1 MRKSSSMLVLA
12 AFLFS
17 ATPALAQSPAPDAI
31 AAARELI
38 VTMQTADTFKAVMP
52 AIIKNLKPAIVQDR
66 PQVERDYDAIMP
78 ILLEGMSA
86 RLNEVLDQLAALYAR
101 IFTAAELREISAFYR
116 APTGQKFVRMQAPI
130 MQESMAIGQKFG
142 ESVARE
148 MQSRMIDELRK
159 RGHKI

>member
-1 MRKSSSMLVLA
+1 MRKCSSMLALA
-12 AFLFS
+12 AFLLS
-17 ATPALAQSPAPDAI
+17 AAPALAQSSDAM
-31 AAARELI
+31 AAARDLM
-38 VTMQTADTFKAVMP
+38 VTMRTADTFKAVMP
-52 AIIKNLKPAIVQDR
+52 AIIRNLKPAIVQER
-66 PQVERDYDAIMP
+66 PNIERDYDAIMP

-101 IFTAAELREISAFYR
+101 IFTAEELREINAFYT
-116 APTGQKFVRMQAPI
+116 APTGQKFVQKQAPI

-159 RGHKI
+159 RGHKL